1 MINLNIGAGRDK
13 REGYVNIDYSLI
25 CKPDVVCNI
34 EFDTLPCKDGE
45 AKEILANNVLEQISC
60 PRNFVNVMNELW
72 RVCNEKGRLMIRVP
86 NAENKYAF
94 QDPMDVMRFTDE
106 SFTYMQKGNPR
117 YEEYGVLYG
126 FKPWKVEK
134 IHCKNDNLLEF
145 MLMPIK

>member
-1 MINLNIGAGRDK
+1 MININLGCGRNK
-13 REGYVNIDYSLI
+13 LTGYINTDISSA
-25 CKPDVVCNI
+25 CNPDVLCDM
-34 EFDTLPCKDGE
+34 EKGLPFKDGE
-45 AKEILANNVLEQISC
+45 AKEILANNVLEQVST

-72 RVCNEKGRLMIRVP
+72 RICNEKGRVMVRVP

-94 QDPMDVMRFTDE
+94 QDPMDVMRFTPD

-134 IHCKNDNLLEF
+134 IGSKNENLMEF